1 MAKLRFKDDW
11 FYPLSPTTLSETQFE
26 DLLIQNS
33 EIFRASSWMVRFKK
47 TIYAAESSARADL
60 AIIDRDYREWFV
72 VEVEMTR
79 HNLYG
84 HVLPQ
89 VRTLR
94 DGSYGQPEAD
104 YLWERLPAADP
115 ARLADL
121 VRGKSPRIVVIADR
135 ASQDWGKVL
144 AGADVEFITLEVYKS
159 ELNAYIFSV
168 DGGLPQRAPD
178 LVSYCTIHP
187 MLPRQ
192 LIVESPA
199 SLGIAANERMS
210 VLWEGQMIEW
220 VRMDSG
226 DSCYLRTRGPVRL
239 TTGIR
244 YALQVV
250 EDGQIELKAV
260 DKERIQS

>member
-1 MAKLRFKDDW
+1 LRFKDDW
-11 FYPLSPTTLSETQFE
+11 FDPLSPTALSETQFE
-26 DLLIQNS
+26 DLLIQNPDV
-33 EIFRASSWMVRFKK
+33 FRASSWMVRFKK
-47 TIYAAESSARADL
+47 TIYSAEGSARADL

-72 VEVEMTR
+72 VEVEMAR
-79 HNLYG
+79 HSLYG

-94 DGSYGQPEAD
+94 DGFYGQAEAD
-104 YLWERLPAADP
+104 YLAERLPAANS
-115 ARLADL
+115 ARVADL

-144 AGADVEFITLEVYKS
+144 AGADIDFMTLEVFKS

-168 DGGLPQRAPD
+168 DGGLPQRAHD
-178 LVSYCTIHP
+178 LVSYCAIHP

-199 SLGIAANERMS
+199 SLGIAANERLA
-210 VLWEGQMIEW
+210 VLWEGQVIEW

-226 DSCYLRTRGPVRL
+226 DSCYLRTRGPVQL
-239 TTGIR
+239 KTGIR
-244 YALQVV
+244 YALLSM
-250 EDGQIELKAV
+250 ENGQIELRAV
-260 DKERIQS
+260 G